1 MRVCCMEFLTLILA
15 VVIYQ
20 WTVIPI
26 TKKKIGFLRDDSNPL
41 FYDYKTKWQMVFE
54 LGTSIAM
61 IVLAVLL
68 APLLGIG
75 SVIFIPVGLIAIFI
89 VRGKLE
95 YKYMADYKHH
105 VISYLHAFAIFFAVT
120 AVFLLAIISK

>member
-1 MRVCCMEFLTLILA
+1 MEFLALIIA

-20 WTVIPI
+20 WIAIPI

-41 FYDYKTKWQMVFE
+41 FYDYKTKWQMPFE
-54 LGTSIAM
+54 LITSIAM

-68 APLLGIG
+68 TPLLGLA
-75 SVIFIPVGLIAIFI
+75 SVIFIPIGLIAIFI

-95 YKYMADYKHH
+95 YKYMADFKHH
-105 VISYLHAFAIFFAVT
+105 VISYIHAFAIFFSFA
-120 AVFLLAIISK
+120 AVFIFVIISN